1 MGNDCHLRDS
11 RHHCPTEEKDRIG
24 SYSNGKKLSFE
35 EWTCK
40 TWAPDSF
47 EFRSNE
53 PVSRF
58 EKFNSKSPSSILPF
72 YSIEN
77 LIFGHVDTLETTLN
91 SNWDTSLR
99 CRQIVLRFVLSAFFR
114 SHIFYL
120 SSRFELNQYCPP

>member
-1 MGNDCHLRDS
+1 MGSDCHLRDS

-58 EKFNSKSPSSILPF
+58 EKFNSESPSSTLPF

-77 LIFGHVDTLETTLN
+77 LIFGYVARNHP
-91 SNWDTSLR
+91 
-99 CRQIVLRFVLSAFFR
+99 Q
-114 SHIFYL
+114 
-120 SSRFELNQYCPP
+120 FELRHFSSLPHRVTICAVCLFSFTYLLSVF